1 MTYSHAH
8 GKVGGFIFATSFGW
22 CIFWEKNCRG
32 NALCWYAFERKG
44 VTSKFGLKMELP
56 ILTANLAVP
65 KHPILLSTAFDVR
78 NYQFENFCWYLRQH
92 DWYLQIWKVPILFLS
107 FSHSNL
113 SIQHLLA
120 WISARRAHCLVFV
133 ILLLVLKVFT
143 EEMNH
148 IPPCRI
154 GGCLR
159 ILPFWEM
166 SQPDTPIL
174 VLGNP
179 EGWFAMISWG
189 CSMISWGFSMISW
202 RFSMISWVFSM
213 ISWRFSM
220 ISWGFSMISL
230 FALGLCNFCS
240 IIDHCFSIQNSSPA
254 AGHLN
259 GVECIPKCQ
268 HIAAR
273 MTYPPLFACI
283 LWDM

>member
-1 MTYSHAH
+1 
-8 GKVGGFIFATSFGW
+8 
-22 CIFWEKNCRG
+22 
-32 NALCWYAFERKG
+32 
-44 VTSKFGLKMELP
+44 MELP
-56 ILTANLAVP
+56 IVTANLAVP
-65 KHPILLSTAFDVR
+65 KHPFLLSTAFDVR

-92 DWYLQIWKVPILFLS
+92 DPHWAWLIPPELEGSI
-107 FSHSNL
+107 SHSNL
-113 SIQHLLA
+113 SIQQVLA

-166 SQPDTPIL
+166 SQPATPIL

-179 EGWFAMISWG
+179 EGWF
-189 CSMISWGFSMISW
+189 SMISWGFSMISW
-202 RFSMISWVFSM
+202 GFSMISW
-213 ISWRFSM
+213 
-220 ISWGFSMISL
+220 
-230 FALGLCNFCS
+230 FALGLCNFCF
-240 IIDHCFSIQNSSPA
+240 IIDHCFSIHNSLRA